1 MFPSQDSA
9 FEGDFMRIAPRNI
22 GEYLPV
28 GRRTA
33 VGVVLSTFALVLL
46 IVTAL
51 VLSALSQVRE
61 RANALDNARSRETTA
76 GALVTFREQL
86 GATLNDYAA
95 WDDAAEYV
103 YAPDR
108 FDWVASNYGEMTV
121 NSDLFDTA
129 VVLDEDRKVRMA
141 YQNGKPVSWK
151 PDEYFAAGLPEMI
164 ERVSSMRPGIASQ
177 VTGFVKTRDGVAA
190 TGVALVRLKSGALP
204 PVGPERRYLIFAR
217 HLKQATVDKLARNY
231 VIDGLQLQYGD
242 EPAINHVDVVNP
254 LGEVL
259 ARLVWR
265 SHLPGDVSFQEARP
279 VVFTALGIAG
289 TFFLVLLI
297 IGSAT
302 LDRLKADEAAAREE
316 ALRDRLSGLG
326 NRAGL
331 FSGLNRMVAK
341 ARHDKTDIKLLY
353 LDLDGFKEI
362 NDSYGHAAGDR
373 LIKGVAAALRVMVPE
388 DAVLA
393 RLGGDEFAIAI
404 QGHDVWSEGRTLCQ
418 ALLELFTEP
427 FSIGERVAS
436 IGCSIGTSVSRG
448 GDITG
453 EELLRRADMAMYQA
467 KENGRG
473 RYVAYELKMDALRE
487 EKLQLEADLRYAI
500 LNDEIS
506 VVYQPVVNAAT
517 RSITGVEA
525 LARWQRPGYGFVP
538 PDIFIAAAETS
549 GLIDRLGLLVLREA
563 CETAGQWPSIKLS
576 VNISPVQLR
585 NPAFS
590 GNVADILAA
599 THTPTSRLRLEMTEG
614 YFIQNPERASA
625 AIDKLKQLGLHIA
638 LDDFGAGFAS
648 VGYLRRFGF
657 DRMKI
662 DRSLVMALDQGG
674 RSLEMLQATV
684 ALAKSLD
691 IPVTAEGIETEE
703 QAAILHLCGCDELQ
717 GYLFSKPVAAEEITM
732 MLEEQTAPL
741 FALRA
746 GAQG

>member
-1 MFPSQDSA
+1 
-9 FEGDFMRIAPRNI
+9 MRIAPRNI

-33 VGVVLSTFALVLL
+33 VGIVLSTFALVLL

-61 RANALDNARSRETTA
+61 KANLLDNARSRETTA

-108 FDWVASNYGEMTV
+108 FDWIASNYGDMTV
-121 NSDLFDTA
+121 NNDLFDTA
-129 VVLDEDRKVRMA
+129 VVLDEAGGVRMA
-141 YQNGKPVSWK
+141 YQNGKPVTWA
-151 PDEYFAAGLPEMI
+151 PDAYFAAGLEEMI
-164 ERVSSMRPGIASQ
+164 ERVRAMRPGITSQ
-177 VTGFVKTRDGVAA
+177 VTGFVKTDDGVAA

-204 PVGPERRYLIFAR
+204 PVGAERRYLIFAR
-217 HLKQATVDKLARNY
+217 HLKQAMVDKLARNY
-231 VIDGLQLQYGD
+231 VIDGLELQYGD
-242 EPAINHVDVVNP
+242 APTANHVDIVNP
-254 LGEVL
+254 LGDVL

-265 SHLPGDVSFQEARP
+265 SHLPGDVSFHEARP

-316 ALRDRLSGLG
+316 ALRDRLSGLS

-331 FSGLNRMVAK
+331 FARLNRMVGK
-341 ARHDKTDIKLLY
+341 ARHDRTDIKLLY

-373 LIKGVAAALRVMVPE
+373 LIKGVAAALRVLVPE
-388 DAVLA
+388 GAVLA

-404 QGHDVWSEGRTLCQ
+404 QGNDVWSEGRKLCL

-436 IGCSIGTSVSRG
+436 IGCSIGTSVSRA
-448 GDITG
+448 GDING

-473 RYVAYELKMDALRE
+473 RYVSYELKMDALRE
-487 EKLQLEADLRYAI
+487 EKLQLEADLRCAI
-500 LNDEIS
+500 LNDEIT

-517 RSITGVEA
+517 RCITGVEA
-525 LARWQRPGYGFVP
+525 LARWQRPGHGFVP

-549 GLIDRLGLLVLREA
+549 GLIDRLGLMVLHKA
-563 CETAGQWPSIKLS
+563 CETARQWPSIKLS
-576 VNISPVQLR
+576 VNISPVQFR

-590 GNVADILAA
+590 GHVADILAA
-599 THTPTSRLRLEMTEG
+599 TQTPSERLRLEMTEG
-614 YFIQNPERASA
+614 YFIQHPERAGA

-662 DRSLVMALDQGG
+662 DRSLVVALEHGG

-717 GYLFSKPVAAEEITM
+717 GYLFSKPVAAEDITIM
-732 MLEEQTAPL
+732 VEAQNAPL

-746 GAQG
+746 GA

>member
-1 MFPSQDSA
+1 
-9 FEGDFMRIAPRNI
+9 MRIAPRNI

-151 PDEYFAAGLPEMI
+151 PDEYFAAGLAEMI
-164 ERVSSMRPGIASQ
+164 ERVTSMRPGIASQ

-254 LGEVL
+254 LGE
-259 ARLVWR
+259 
-265 SHLPGDVSFQEARP
+265 
-279 VVFTALGIAG
+279 
-289 TFFLVLLI
+289 
-297 IGSAT
+297 
-302 LDRLKADEAAAREE
+302 
-316 ALRDRLSGLG
+316 
-326 NRAGL
+326 
-331 FSGLNRMVAK
+331 
-341 ARHDKTDIKLLY
+341 
-353 LDLDGFKEI
+353 
-362 NDSYGHAAGDR
+362 
-373 LIKGVAAALRVMVPE
+373 
-388 DAVLA
+388 VLA

-549 GLIDRLGLLVLREA
+549 GLIDRLGLLVLRKA

-576 VNISPVQLR
+576 VNISPVQFR

-599 THTPTSRLRLEMTEG
+599 TQTPTSRLRLEMTEG

-662 DRSLVMALDQGG
+662 DRSLVMALEQGG

>member
-1 MFPSQDSA
+1 
-9 FEGDFMRIAPRNI
+9 MRIAPRNI

-33 VGVVLSTFALVLL
+33 VGIVLSTFALVLL

-61 RANALDNARSRETTA
+61 KANLLDNARSRETTA

-108 FDWVASNYGEMTV
+108 FDWIASNYGDMTV
-121 NSDLFDTA
+121 NNDLFDTA
-129 VVLDEDRKVRMA
+129 VVLDEAGGVRMA
-141 YQNGKPVSWK
+141 YQNGKPVTWA
-151 PDEYFAAGLPEMI
+151 PDAYFAAGLEEMI
-164 ERVSSMRPGIASQ
+164 ERVQAMRPGITSQ
-177 VTGFVKTRDGVAA
+177 VTGFVKTDDGVAA

-204 PVGPERRYLIFAR
+204 PVGAERRYLIFAR
-217 HLKQATVDKLARNY
+217 HLKQAMVDKLARNY
-231 VIDGLQLQYGD
+231 VIDGLELQYGD
-242 EPAINHVDVVNP
+242 APSANHVDIVNP
-254 LGEVL
+254 LGDVL

-265 SHLPGDVSFQEARP
+265 SHLPGDVSFHEARP

-316 ALRDRLSGLG
+316 ALRDRLSGLS

-331 FSGLNRMVAK
+331 FARLNRMVGK
-341 ARHDKTDIKLLY
+341 ARHDRTDIKLLY

-373 LIKGVAAALRVMVPE
+373 LIKGVAAALRVLVPE
-388 DAVLA
+388 GAVLA

-404 QGHDVWSEGRTLCQ
+404 QGNDVWSEGRKLCL

-436 IGCSIGTSVSRG
+436 IGCSIGTSVSRA
-448 GDITG
+448 GDING

-473 RYVAYELKMDALRE
+473 RYVSYELKMDALRE
-487 EKLQLEADLRYAI
+487 EKLQLEADLRCAI
-500 LNDEIS
+500 LNDEIT

-517 RSITGVEA
+517 RCITGVEA
-525 LARWQRPGYGFVP
+525 LARWQRPGHGFVP

-549 GLIDRLGLLVLREA
+549 GLIDRLGLMVLHKA
-563 CETAGQWPSIKLS
+563 CETARQWPSIKLS
-576 VNISPVQLR
+576 VNISPVQFR

-590 GNVADILAA
+590 GHVADILAA
-599 THTPTSRLRLEMTEG
+599 TQTPSERLRLEMTEG
-614 YFIQNPERASA
+614 YFIQHPERAGA

-662 DRSLVMALDQGG
+662 DRSLVVALEHGG

-717 GYLFSKPVAAEEITM
+717 GYLFSKPVAAEDITIM
-732 MLEEQTAPL
+732 VEAQNAPL

-746 GAQG
+746 GA

>member
-1 MFPSQDSA
+1 MFPSQDDA
-9 FEGDFMRIAPRNI
+9 FEGEFMRIAPRNI

-33 VGVVLSTFALVLL
+33 VGIVLSTFALVLL

-61 RANALDNARSRETTA
+61 KANLLDNARSRETTA

-108 FDWVASNYGEMTV
+108 FDWIASNYGDMTV
-121 NSDLFDTA
+121 NNDLFDTA
-129 VVLDEDRKVRMA
+129 VVLDEAGGVRMA
-141 YQNGKPVSWK
+141 YQNGKPVTWA
-151 PDEYFAAGLPEMI
+151 PDAYFAAGLEEMI
-164 ERVSSMRPGIASQ
+164 ERVRAMRPGITSQ
-177 VTGFVKTRDGVAA
+177 VTGFVKTDDGVAA

-204 PVGPERRYLIFAR
+204 PVGAERRYLIFAR
-217 HLKQATVDKLARNY
+217 HLKQAMVDKLARNY
-231 VIDGLQLQYGD
+231 VIDGLELQYGD
-242 EPAINHVDVVNP
+242 APTANHVDIVNP
-254 LGEVL
+254 LGDVL

-265 SHLPGDVSFQEARP
+265 SHLPGDVSFHEARP

-316 ALRDRLSGLG
+316 ALRDRLSGLS

-331 FSGLNRMVAK
+331 FARLNRMVGK
-341 ARHDKTDIKLLY
+341 ARHDRTDIKLLY

-373 LIKGVAAALRVMVPE
+373 LIKGVAAALRVLVPE
-388 DAVLA
+388 GAVLA

-404 QGHDVWSEGRTLCQ
+404 QGNDVWSEGRKLCL

-436 IGCSIGTSVSRG
+436 IGCSIGTSVSRA
-448 GDITG
+448 GDING

-473 RYVAYELKMDALRE
+473 RYVSYELKMDALRE
-487 EKLQLEADLRYAI
+487 EKLQLEADLRCAI
-500 LNDEIS
+500 LNDEIT

-517 RSITGVEA
+517 RCITGVEA
-525 LARWQRPGYGFVP
+525 LARWQRPGHGFVP

-549 GLIDRLGLLVLREA
+549 GLIDRLGLMVLHKA
-563 CETAGQWPSIKLS
+563 CETARQWPSIKLS
-576 VNISPVQLR
+576 VNISPVQFR

-590 GNVADILAA
+590 GHVADILAA
-599 THTPTSRLRLEMTEG
+599 TQTPSERLRLEMTEG
-614 YFIQNPERASA
+614 YFIQHPERAGA

-662 DRSLVMALDQGG
+662 DRSLVVALEHGG

-717 GYLFSKPVAAEEITM
+717 GYLFSKPVAAEDITIM
-732 MLEEQTAPL
+732 VEAQNAPL

-746 GAQG
+746 GA

>member
-1 MFPSQDSA
+1 
-9 FEGDFMRIAPRNI
+9 MRIAPRNI

-33 VGVVLSTFALVLL
+33 VGIVLSTFALVLL

-61 RANALDNARSRETTA
+61 KANLLDNARSRETTA
-76 GALVTFREQL
+76 GALVTFRDQL

-108 FDWVASNYGEMTV
+108 FDWIASNYGDMTV
-121 NSDLFDTA
+121 NNELFDTA
-129 VVLDEDRKVRMA
+129 VVLDEAGGVRMA
-141 YQNGKPVSWK
+141 YQNGKPVTWS
-151 PDEYFAAGLPEMI
+151 PDAYFAAGLKEMI
-164 ERVSSMRPGIASQ
+164 ERAQAMRPGITSQ
-177 VTGFVKTRDGVAA
+177 VTGFVKTDDGVAA
-190 TGVALVRLKSGALP
+190 AGVALVRLKSGALP
-204 PVGPERRYLIFAR
+204 PVGAERRYLIFAR
-217 HLKQATVDKLARNY
+217 HLKQAMVDKLARNY
-231 VIDGLQLQYGD
+231 VIDGLELQYGD
-242 EPAINHVDVVNP
+242 APSANHVDIVNP
-254 LGEVL
+254 LGDVL

-265 SHLPGDVSFQEARP
+265 SHLPGDVSFHEARP

-316 ALRDRLSGLG
+316 ALRDRLSGLS

-331 FSGLNRMVAK
+331 FARLNRMVGK
-341 ARHDKTDIKLLY
+341 ARHDRTDIKLLY

-373 LIKGVAAALRVMVPE
+373 LIKGVAAALRVLVPE
-388 DAVLA
+388 GAVLA

-404 QGHDVWSEGRTLCQ
+404 QGNDVWSEGRKLCL

-436 IGCSIGTSVSRG
+436 IGCSIGTSVSRA
-448 GDITG
+448 GDING

-473 RYVAYELKMDALRE
+473 RYVSYELKMDALRE
-487 EKLQLEADLRYAI
+487 EKLQLEADLRCAI
-500 LNDEIS
+500 LNDEIT

-517 RSITGVEA
+517 RCITGVEA
-525 LARWQRPGYGFVP
+525 LARWQRPGHGFVP

-549 GLIDRLGLLVLREA
+549 GLIDRLGLMVLHKA
-563 CETAGQWPSIKLS
+563 CETARQWPSIKLS
-576 VNISPVQLR
+576 VNISPVQFR

-590 GNVADILAA
+590 GHVADILAA
-599 THTPTSRLRLEMTEG
+599 TQTPSERLRLEMTEG
-614 YFIQNPERASA
+614 YFIQHPERAGA

-662 DRSLVMALDQGG
+662 DRSLVVALEHGG

-717 GYLFSKPVAAEEITM
+717 GYLFSKPVAAEDITIM
-732 MLEEQTAPL
+732 VEAQNAPL

-746 GAQG
+746 GA

>member
-1 MFPSQDSA
+1 
-9 FEGDFMRIAPRNI
+9 MRIAPRNI
-22 GEYLPV
+22 GDYLPV

-61 RANALDNARSRETTA
+61 KANSLDNARSRETTA

-108 FDWVASNYGEMTV
+108 FDWVASNYGDMTV
-121 NSDLFDTA
+121 NNDLFDTA
-129 VVLDEDRKVRMA
+129 VVLDENNRIRMA
-141 YQNGKPVSWK
+141 YQNGKPVTWT
-151 PDEYFAAGLPEMI
+151 PATYFTGLREMI
-164 ERVSSMRPGIASQ
+164 ERVRSMRPGITSQ
-177 VTGFVKTRDGVAA
+177 VTGFVKTGDGIAA
-190 TGVALVRLKSGALP
+190 AGVALVRLKSGALP
-204 PVGPERRYLIFAR
+204 PVGADRRYLIFAR

-231 VIDGLQLQYGD
+231 VIEGLELQYGD
-242 EPAINHVDVVNP
+242 GPAANHVDIVNP

-265 SHLPGDVSFQEARP
+265 SHLPGDVSFRDARP

-302 LDRLKADEAAAREE
+302 LDRLKADEATAREE
-316 ALRDRLSGLG
+316 ALRDRLSGLD

-331 FSGLNRMVAK
+331 FARLNRMVDK
-341 ARHDKTDIKLLY
+341 ARHDKTDIELLY

-388 DAVLA
+388 GAVLA

-404 QGHDVWSEGRTLCQ
+404 QGNDVWSEGRKLCL

-436 IGCSIGTSVSRG
+436 IGCSIGTSVSRA
-448 GDITG
+448 GDING

-473 RYVAYELKMDALRE
+473 RYVSYELKMDALRE
-487 EKLQLEADLRYAI
+487 EKLQLEADLRSAI
-500 LNDEIS
+500 LNDEIQ
-506 VVYQPVVNAAT
+506 VVYQPVVSAAT
-517 RSITGVEA
+517 RCITGVEA

-549 GLIDRLGLLVLREA
+549 GLIDRLGLLVLRKA
-563 CETAGQWPSIKLS
+563 CETARQWPSIKLS
-576 VNISPVQLR
+576 VNISPVQFR
-585 NPAFS
+585 NPGFS
-590 GNVADILAA
+590 RQVADILEA
-599 THTPTSRLRLEMTEG
+599 TQTPFERLRLEMTEG
-614 YFIQNPERASA
+614 YFIQHPERAGA

-662 DRSLVMALDQGG
+662 DRSLIMALDKGG

-691 IPVTAEGIETEE
+691 IPVTAEGVETEE

-717 GYLFSKPVAAEEITM
+717 GYLFSKPVAAEEITA
-732 MLEEQTAPL
+732 MLDGQDAPL

-746 GAQG
+746 GA

>member
-1 MFPSQDSA
+1 MFPSQNDA
-9 FEGDFMRIAPRNI
+9 FEGGFMRIAPRNI
-22 GEYLPV
+22 GDYLPV

-61 RANALDNARSRETTA
+61 KTNLLDNARSRETTA

-95 WDDAAEYV
+95 WDDAADNI
-103 YAPDR
+103 YAADR
-108 FDWVASNYGEMTV
+108 YDWVSSNYGDATV
-121 NSDLFDTA
+121 NNDLFDTA
-129 VVLDEDRKVRMA
+129 IVIDEGGRARMA
-141 YQNGKPVSWK
+141 YQNGKPVAWTY
-151 PDEYFAAGLPEMI
+151 DTYFSGGLTEMI
-164 ERVSSMRPGIASQ
+164 AAARIMPAGMNAQ
-177 VTGFVKTRDGVAA
+177 VTGFVKTQDGIAA
-190 TGVALVRLKSGALP
+190 AGVALIRLKSGALP
-204 PVGPERRYLIFAR
+204 SVVSERRYLIFAR

-231 VIDGLQLQYGD
+231 VIEGLELRYGE
-242 EPAINHVDVVNP
+242 EPTANHVDIVNP
-254 LGEVL
+254 MGQVL
-259 ARLVWR
+259 ANLVWR
-265 SHLPGDVSFQEARP
+265 SHLPGDVSFHEARP

-289 TFFLVLLI
+289 TFFLVLLL

-316 ALRDRLSGLG
+316 ALRDRLSGLD

-331 FSGLNRMVAK
+331 FARVNRMVGK
-341 ARHDKTDIKLLY
+341 ARQDRTDIKLLY

-362 NDSYGHAAGDR
+362 NDAYGHAAGDR
-373 LIKGVAAALRVMVPE
+373 LIKGVAAALKVLVPE
-388 DAVLA
+388 GAVLA

-404 QGHDVWSEGRTLCQ
+404 QGTDVWTEGRKLCL

-427 FSIGERVAS
+427 FSIGDRVAS
-436 IGCSIGTSVSRG
+436 IGCSIGTSISRA
-448 GDITG
+448 GDING

-467 KENGRG
+467 KESGRG
-473 RYVAYELKMDALRE
+473 RYVSYELKMDALRE
-487 EKLQLEADLRYAI
+487 EKLQLEADLRAAI
-500 LNDEIS
+500 LNDEIK

-517 RSITGVEA
+517 RHITGVEA
-525 LARWQRPGYGFVP
+525 LARWQRPGHGFVP
-538 PDIFIAAAETS
+538 PDIFIAAAESS
-549 GLIDRLGLLVLREA
+549 GLIDRLGLLVLHKA
-563 CETAGQWPSIKLS
+563 CETARQWPSIKLS
-576 VNISPVQLR
+576 VNISPVQFR

-590 GNVADILAA
+590 RHVADILEE
-599 THTPTSRLRLEMTEG
+599 TQTPPERLRLEMTEG
-614 YFIQNPERASA
+614 YFIQHPERASA
-625 AIDKLKQLGLHIA
+625 AIEKLKQLGLHIA

-662 DRSLVMALDQGG
+662 DRSLVMALEQGG
-674 RSLEMLQATV
+674 KSLEMLQATV

-691 IPVTAEGIETEE
+691 IPVTAEGVETEE

-717 GYLFSKPVAAEEITM
+717 GYLFSKPVAAEEIAALLDGQDT
-732 MLEEQTAPL
+732 PL

-746 GAQG
+746 GA

>member
-1 MFPSQDSA
+1 MFPSQDDA
-9 FEGDFMRIAPRNI
+9 FEGEFMRIAPRNI

-33 VGVVLSTFALVLL
+33 VGIVLSTFALVLL

-61 RANALDNARSRETTA
+61 KANLLDNARSRETTA

-108 FDWVASNYGEMTV
+108 FDWIASNYGDMTV
-121 NSDLFDTA
+121 NNDLFDTA
-129 VVLDEDRKVRMA
+129 VVLDEAGGVRMA
-141 YQNGKPVSWK
+141 YQNGKPVTWA
-151 PDEYFAAGLPEMI
+151 PDAYFAAGLEEMI
-164 ERVSSMRPGIASQ
+164 ERVQAMRPGITSQ
-177 VTGFVKTRDGVAA
+177 VTGFVKTDDGVAA

-204 PVGPERRYLIFAR
+204 PVGAERRYLIFAR
-217 HLKQATVDKLARNY
+217 HLKQAMVDKLARNY
-231 VIDGLQLQYGD
+231 VIDGLELQYGD
-242 EPAINHVDVVNP
+242 APSANHVDIVNP
-254 LGEVL
+254 LGDVL

-265 SHLPGDVSFQEARP
+265 SHLPGDVSFHEARP

-316 ALRDRLSGLG
+316 ALRDRLSGLS

-331 FSGLNRMVAK
+331 FAKLNRMVGK
-341 ARHDKTDIKLLY
+341 ARHDRTDIKLLY

-373 LIKGVAAALRVMVPE
+373 LIKGVAAALRVLVPE
-388 DAVLA
+388 GAVLA

-404 QGHDVWSEGRTLCQ
+404 QGNDVWSEGRKLCL

-436 IGCSIGTSVSRG
+436 IGCSIGTSVSRA
-448 GDITG
+448 GDING

-473 RYVAYELKMDALRE
+473 RYVSYELKMDALRE
-487 EKLQLEADLRYAI
+487 EKLQLEADLRCAI
-500 LNDEIS
+500 LNDEIT

-517 RSITGVEA
+517 RCITGVEA
-525 LARWQRPGYGFVP
+525 LARWQRPGHGFVP

-549 GLIDRLGLLVLREA
+549 GLIDRLGLMVLHKA
-563 CETAGQWPSIKLS
+563 CETARQWPSIKLS
-576 VNISPVQLR
+576 VNISPVQFR

-590 GNVADILAA
+590 GHVADILAA
-599 THTPTSRLRLEMTEG
+599 TQTPSERLRLEMTEG
-614 YFIQNPERASA
+614 YFIQHPERAGA

-662 DRSLVMALDQGG
+662 DRSLVVALEHGG

-717 GYLFSKPVAAEEITM
+717 GYLFSKPVAAEDITIM
-732 MLEEQTAPL
+732 VEAQNAPL

-746 GAQG
+746 GA

>member
-1 MFPSQDSA
+1 MFPSEDDA

-22 GEYLPV
+22 GDYLPV

-61 RANALDNARSRETTA
+61 KANSLDNARSRETTA

-108 FDWVASNYGEMTV
+108 FDWVASNYGEMTI
-121 NSDLFDTA
+121 NNDLFDTA
-129 VVLDEDRKVRMA
+129 VIIDEDDRVRMA
-141 YQNGKPVSWK
+141 YQNGKPATWR
-151 PDEYFAAGLPEMI
+151 PNAYFAGGLKEMI
-164 ERVSSMRPGIASQ
+164 DRVRSMRPGITSQ
-177 VTGFVKTRDGVAA
+177 VTGFVKTGDGIAA
-190 TGVALVRLKSGALP
+190 AGVALVRLKSGALP
-204 PVGPERRYLIFAR
+204 PVDAERRYLVFAR

-231 VIDGLQLQYGD
+231 VIEGLELQYGD
-242 EPAINHVDVVNP
+242 GPAANHVDIVNP

-265 SHLPGDVSFQEARP
+265 SHLPGDVSFHEARP

-316 ALRDRLSGLG
+316 ALRDRLSGLS

-331 FSGLNRMVAK
+331 FAKLNRMVDNG
-341 ARHDKTDIKLLY
+341 RHDKTDIKLLY

-373 LIKGVAAALRVMVPE
+373 LIKGVAAALRVLVPE
-388 DAVLA
+388 GAVLA

-404 QGHDVWSEGRTLCQ
+404 QGNDVWSEGRKLCL

-436 IGCSIGTSVSRG
+436 IGCSIGTSVSRA
-448 GDITG
+448 GDING

-473 RYVAYELKMDALRE
+473 RYVSYELKMDALRE
-487 EKLQLEADLRYAI
+487 EKLQLEADLRSAI
-500 LNDEIS
+500 LNDEIQ
-506 VVYQPVVNAAT
+506 VVYQPVVSAAT
-517 RSITGVEA
+517 RCITGVEA

-549 GLIDRLGLLVLREA
+549 GLIDRLGLLVLHKA
-563 CETAGQWPSIKLS
+563 CETAQQWPSIKLS
-576 VNISPVQLR
+576 VNISPVQFR

-590 GNVADILAA
+590 GHIADILDA
-599 THTPTSRLRLEMTEG
+599 TQTPPERLRLEMTEG
-614 YFIQNPERASA
+614 YFIQHPERASA

-662 DRSLVMALDQGG
+662 DRSLIMALDKGG

-691 IPVTAEGIETEE
+691 IPVTAEGVETEE

-717 GYLFSKPVAAEEITM
+717 GYLFSRPVAAEEITD
-732 MLEEQTAPL
+732 MLDGQDAPL

-746 GAQG
+746 GA

>member
-1 MFPSQDSA
+1 MFPSQDDA
-9 FEGDFMRIAPRNI
+9 FEGEFMRIAPRNI
-22 GEYLPV
+22 GDYLPV

-33 VGVVLSTFALVLL
+33 VGVVLSTFALVLI

-61 RANALDNARSRETTA
+61 KANLLDNARSRETTA

-108 FDWVASNYGEMTV
+108 FDWIASNYGDMTV
-121 NSDLFDTA
+121 NNDLFDTA
-129 VVLDEDRKVRMA
+129 VVLDEDGKVLMA
-141 YQNGKPVSWK
+141 YQNGKPAKWAY
-151 PDEYFAAGLPEMI
+151 DAYFAAGLKEMI
-164 ERVSSMRPGIASQ
+164 ERVQAMRPGITSQ
-177 VTGFVKTRDGVAA
+177 ATGFVRTDDGVAA
-190 TGVALVRLKSGALP
+190 AGVALVRLKSGVLP
-204 PVGPERRYLIFAR
+204 SVGAERRYLIFAR

-231 VIDGLQLQYGD
+231 VIDGLELQYGD
-242 EPAINHVDVVNP
+242 GPADNHVDIVNP
-254 LGEVL
+254 LGDVL

-265 SHLPGDVSFQEARP
+265 SHLPGDVSFHEARP

-289 TFFLVLLI
+289 AFFLVLLI
-297 IGSAT
+297 IGSAA

-316 ALRDRLSGLG
+316 ALRDRLSGLS

-331 FSGLNRMVAK
+331 FAKLNRMVGK

-373 LIKGVAAALRVMVPE
+373 LIKGVAAALKVLVPE
-388 DAVLA
+388 GAVLA

-404 QGHDVWSEGRTLCQ
+404 QGNDVWSEGRKLCL

-436 IGCSIGTSVSRG
+436 IGCSIGTSMSRA
-448 GDITG
+448 GDING

-473 RYVAYELKMDALRE
+473 RYVSYELKMDALRV
-487 EKLQLEADLRYAI
+487 EKLQLEADLRCAI

-506 VVYQPVVNAAT
+506 VVYQPVVSAAT
-517 RSITGVEA
+517 RCITGVEA
-525 LARWQRPGYGFVP
+525 LARWQRPGHGFVP

-549 GLIDRLGLLVLREA
+549 GLIDRLGLMVLRKA
-563 CETAGQWPSIKLS
+563 CETARQWPSIKMS
-576 VNISPVQLR
+576 VNISPVQFR

-590 GNVADILAA
+590 GHVADILDA
-599 THTPTSRLRLEMTEG
+599 TQTPPERLRLEMTEG
-614 YFIQNPERASA
+614 YFIQHPERASA

-662 DRSLVMALDQGG
+662 DRSLVMALEKGG

-703 QAAILHLCGCDELQ
+703 QAAIVHLCGCDELQ
-717 GYLFSKPVAAEEITM
+717 GYLFSKPVAAEEITAM
-732 MLEEQTAPL
+732 VEGQAAPL

-746 GAQG
+746 GA

>member
-1 MFPSQDSA
+1 
-9 FEGDFMRIAPRNI
+9 MRIAPRNI

-33 VGVVLSTFALVLL
+33 VGIVLSTFALVLL

-61 RANALDNARSRETTA
+61 KANLLDNARSRETTA

-108 FDWVASNYGEMTV
+108 FDWIASNYGDMTV
-121 NSDLFDTA
+121 NNDLFDTA
-129 VVLDEDRKVRMA
+129 VVLDEAGGVRMA
-141 YQNGKPVSWK
+141 YQNGKPVTWA
-151 PDEYFAAGLPEMI
+151 PDAYFAAGLEEMI
-164 ERVSSMRPGIASQ
+164 ERVQAMRPGITSQ
-177 VTGFVKTRDGVAA
+177 VTGFVKTDDGVAA

-204 PVGPERRYLIFAR
+204 PVGAERRYLIFAR
-217 HLKQATVDKLARNY
+217 HLKQAMVDKLARNY
-231 VIDGLQLQYGD
+231 VIDGLELQYGD
-242 EPAINHVDVVNP
+242 APSANHVDIVNP
-254 LGEVL
+254 LGDVL

-265 SHLPGDVSFQEARP
+265 SHLPGDVSFHEARP

-316 ALRDRLSGLG
+316 ALRDRLSGLS

-331 FSGLNRMVAK
+331 FAKLNRMVGK
-341 ARHDKTDIKLLY
+341 ARHDRTDIKLLY

-373 LIKGVAAALRVMVPE
+373 LIKGVAAALRVLVPE
-388 DAVLA
+388 GAVLA

-404 QGHDVWSEGRTLCQ
+404 QGNDVWSEGRKLCL

-436 IGCSIGTSVSRG
+436 IGCSIGTSVSRA
-448 GDITG
+448 GDING

-473 RYVAYELKMDALRE
+473 RYVSYELKMDALRE
-487 EKLQLEADLRYAI
+487 EKLQLEADLRCAI
-500 LNDEIS
+500 LNDEIT

-517 RSITGVEA
+517 RCITGVEA
-525 LARWQRPGYGFVP
+525 LARWQRPGHGFVP

-549 GLIDRLGLLVLREA
+549 GLIDRLGLMVLHKA
-563 CETAGQWPSIKLS
+563 CETARQWPSIKLS
-576 VNISPVQLR
+576 VNISPVQFR

-590 GNVADILAA
+590 GHVADILAA
-599 THTPTSRLRLEMTEG
+599 TQTPSERLRLEMTEG
-614 YFIQNPERASA
+614 YFIQHPERAGA

-662 DRSLVMALDQGG
+662 DRSLVVALEHGG

-717 GYLFSKPVAAEEITM
+717 GYLFSKPVAAEDITIM
-732 MLEEQTAPL
+732 VEAQNAPL

-746 GAQG
+746 GA

>member
-1 MFPSQDSA
+1 
-9 FEGDFMRIAPRNI
+9 MRIAPRNI

-33 VGVVLSTFALVLL
+33 VGIVLSTFALVLL

-61 RANALDNARSRETTA
+61 KANLLDNARSRETTA

-108 FDWVASNYGEMTV
+108 FDWIASNYGDMTV
-121 NSDLFDTA
+121 NNDLFDTA
-129 VVLDEDRKVRMA
+129 VVLDEAGGVRMA
-141 YQNGKPVSWK
+141 YQNGKPVTWA
-151 PDEYFAAGLPEMI
+151 PDAYFAAGLEEMI
-164 ERVSSMRPGIASQ
+164 ERVQAMRPGITSQ
-177 VTGFVKTRDGVAA
+177 VTGFIKTDDGVAA
-190 TGVALVRLKSGALP
+190 AGVALVRLKSGALP
-204 PVGPERRYLIFAR
+204 PVGAERRYLIFAR
-217 HLKQATVDKLARNY
+217 HLKQAMVDKLARNY
-231 VIDGLQLQYGD
+231 VIDGLELQYGD
-242 EPAINHVDVVNP
+242 APSANHVDIVNP
-254 LGEVL
+254 LGDVL

-265 SHLPGDVSFQEARP
+265 SHLPGDVSFHEARP

-316 ALRDRLSGLG
+316 ALRDRLSGLS

-331 FSGLNRMVAK
+331 FARLNRMVGK
-341 ARHDKTDIKLLY
+341 ARHDRTDIKLLY

-373 LIKGVAAALRVMVPE
+373 LIKGVAAALRVLVPE
-388 DAVLA
+388 GAVLA

-404 QGHDVWSEGRTLCQ
+404 QGNDVWSEGRKLCL

-436 IGCSIGTSVSRG
+436 IGCSIGTSVSRA
-448 GDITG
+448 GDING

-473 RYVAYELKMDALRE
+473 RYVSYELKMDALRE
-487 EKLQLEADLRYAI
+487 EKLQLEADLRCAI
-500 LNDEIS
+500 LNDEIT

-517 RSITGVEA
+517 RCITGVEA
-525 LARWQRPGYGFVP
+525 LARWQRPGHGFVP

-549 GLIDRLGLLVLREA
+549 GLIDRLGLMVLHKA
-563 CETAGQWPSIKLS
+563 CETARQWPSIKLS
-576 VNISPVQLR
+576 VNISPVQFR

-590 GNVADILAA
+590 GHVADILAA
-599 THTPTSRLRLEMTEG
+599 TQTPSERLRLEMTEG
-614 YFIQNPERASA
+614 YFIQHPERAGA

-662 DRSLVMALDQGG
+662 DRSLVVALEHGG

-717 GYLFSKPVAAEEITM
+717 GYLFSKPVAAEDITIM
-732 MLEEQTAPL
+732 VEAQNAPL

-746 GAQG
+746 GA

>member
-1 MFPSQDSA
+1 MFPLQDSA

-61 RANALDNARSRETTA
+61 KANSLDNARSRETTA

-95 WDDAAEYV
+95 WDDAADYV

-108 FDWVASNYGEMTV
+108 FDWVASNYGDMTV

-129 VVLDEDRKVRMA
+129 VVLDEGGKVQMA
-141 YQNGKPVSWK
+141 YQNGKPVAWK
-151 PDEYFAAGLPEMI
+151 PDAYFGAGLREMV
-164 ERVSSMRPGIASQ
+164 ERVRSMRPGVSSQ
-177 VTGFVKTRDGVAA
+177 VTGFIETRDGVAA
-190 TGVALVRLKSGALP
+190 AGVALVRLKSGALP
-204 PVGPERRYLIFAR
+204 QVGAERRYLIFAR
-217 HLKQATVDKLARNY
+217 HLRQATVDKLARNY
-231 VIDGLQLQYGD
+231 VVEGLELQYGD
-242 EPAINHVDVVNP
+242 GPAPNHVDIVNP
-254 LGEVL
+254 LGNVL

-265 SHLPGDVSFQEARP
+265 SHLPGDVSFHEARP

-302 LDRLKADEAAAREE
+302 LDRLKADEAAARED
-316 ALRDRLSGLG
+316 ALRDRLSGLS

-331 FSGLNRMVAK
+331 FSRLDRMVGK
-341 ARHDKTDIKLLY
+341 ARHDKSDIKLLY

-373 LIKGVAAALRVMVPE
+373 LIKGVAAALRVLMPE
-388 DAVLA
+388 GAVLA

-404 QGHDVWSEGRTLCQ
+404 QGNDVWSEGRKLCQ

-436 IGCSIGTSVSRG
+436 IGCSIGTSVSRS

-473 RYVAYELKMDALRE
+473 RFVSYELKMDALRE

-506 VVYQPVVNAAT
+506 VVYQPVVSAAT
-517 RSITGVEA
+517 RCITGVEA

-549 GLIDRLGLLVLREA
+549 GLIDRLGLLVLRKA

-576 VNISPVQLR
+576 VNISPVQFR

-590 GNVADILAA
+590 GHITDILAA
-599 THTPTSRLRLEMTEG
+599 TQTPTARLRLEMTEG
-614 YFIQNPERASA
+614 YFIQHPERASA

-662 DRSLVMALDQGG
+662 DRSLVMALEKGG

-691 IPVTAEGIETEE
+691 IPVTAEGVETEE

-717 GYLFSKPVAAEEITM
+717 GYLFSKPVAAEEITA

-746 GAQG
+746 GE

>member
-1 MFPSQDSA
+1 MFPSQDDA
-9 FEGDFMRIAPRNI
+9 FKGDFMRIAPRNI
-22 GEYLPV
+22 GDYLPV

-61 RANALDNARSRETTA
+61 KANSLDNARSRETTA

-108 FDWVASNYGEMTV
+108 FDWVASNYGDMTV
-121 NSDLFDTA
+121 NNDLFDTA
-129 VVLDEDRKVRMA
+129 VVLDENNRIRMA
-141 YQNGKPVSWK
+141 YQNGKPVTWT
-151 PDEYFAAGLPEMI
+151 PATYFTGGLREMI
-164 ERVSSMRPGIASQ
+164 ERVRSMRPGITSQ
-177 VTGFVKTRDGVAA
+177 VTGFVKTGDGIAA
-190 TGVALVRLKSGALP
+190 AGVALVRLKSGALP
-204 PVGPERRYLIFAR
+204 PVGADRRYLIFAR
-217 HLKQATVDKLARNY
+217 HFKQATVDKLARNY
-231 VIDGLQLQYGD
+231 VIEGLELQYGD
-242 EPAINHVDVVNP
+242 GPAANHVDIVNP

-265 SHLPGDVSFQEARP
+265 SHLPGDVSFRDARP

-302 LDRLKADEAAAREE
+302 LDRLKADEATAREE
-316 ALRDRLSGLG
+316 ALRDRLSGLD

-331 FSGLNRMVAK
+331 FARLNRMVDK
-341 ARHDKTDIKLLY
+341 ARHDKTDIELLY

-388 DAVLA
+388 GAVLA

-404 QGHDVWSEGRTLCQ
+404 QGNDVWSEGRKLCL

-436 IGCSIGTSVSRG
+436 IGCSIGTSVSRA
-448 GDITG
+448 GDING

-473 RYVAYELKMDALRE
+473 RYVSYELKMDALRE
-487 EKLQLEADLRYAI
+487 EKLQLEADLRSAI
-500 LNDEIS
+500 LNDEIQ
-506 VVYQPVVNAAT
+506 VVYQPVVSAAT
-517 RSITGVEA
+517 RCITGVEA

-549 GLIDRLGLLVLREA
+549 GLIDRLGLLVLRKA
-563 CETAGQWPSIKLS
+563 CETARQWPSIKLS
-576 VNISPVQLR
+576 VNISPVQFR
-585 NPAFS
+585 NPGFS
-590 GNVADILAA
+590 RQVADILEA
-599 THTPTSRLRLEMTEG
+599 TQTPFERLRLEMTEG
-614 YFIQNPERASA
+614 YFIQHPERAGA

-662 DRSLVMALDQGG
+662 DRSLIMALDKGG

-691 IPVTAEGIETEE
+691 IPVTAEGVETEE

-717 GYLFSKPVAAEEITM
+717 GYLFSKPVAAEEITA
-732 MLEEQTAPL
+732 MLDGQDAPL

-746 GAQG
+746 GA